1 VILHAKW
8 LGRVTFV
15 TVVTWGIHEQ
25 KLDVGESSDMSWS
38 SHTQHPT
45 RQSLNPDSCDING
58 QRSNSSKRSTI
69 VVLLPALPNLLQLR
83 KACSFREKLKIGSPR
98 PPLSTPLRAGLRR
111 SCSRLRRSWWIAVA
125 TMGMYYRARSV
136 LSTADSGC
144 ARSSIPAGSR
154 VGRGH
159 GDPER
164 PASRARGDMTH
175 ALSRAMYS

>member
-1 VILHAKW
+1 MRSDWVGSRLLPWLH
-8 LGRVTFV
+8 GESTSR
-15 TVVTWGIHEQ
+15 TWGNPPTCHEAAT
-25 KLDVGESSDMSWS
+25 
-38 SHTQHPT
+38 HTQHLT

-58 QRSNSSKRSTI
+58 QRSNFSKRSTI
-69 VVLLPALPNLLQLR
+69 VVLLPALPNLLQFR
-83 KACSFREKLKIGSPR
+83 KTCSFREKLKIGSPR

-125 TMGMYYRARSV
+125 TLGMHYMARSV
-136 LSTADSGC
+136 LSTDSGC

-164 PASRARGDMTH
+164 PGSRARGDMTH
-175 ALSRAMYS
+175 ALSRAV